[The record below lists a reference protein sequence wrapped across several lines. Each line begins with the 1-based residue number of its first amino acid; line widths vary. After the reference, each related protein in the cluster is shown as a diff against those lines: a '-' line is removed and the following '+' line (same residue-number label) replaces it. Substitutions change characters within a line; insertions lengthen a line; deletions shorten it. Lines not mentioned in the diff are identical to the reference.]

1 MRPFRALAALALIA
15 VLPGCGSL
23 GGPDIPV
30 QVYSPV
36 AKVQPDAAWPV
47 VPWSL
52 TSVAASTVPGARLT
66 ARNSARSSAFSV
78 GSVNWTS

>member
-36 AKVQPDAAWPV
+36 VKVQPDAAWPTKAGASGTCTEPSSAKSWV
-47 VPWSL
+47 K
-52 TSVAASTVPGARLT
+52 ASTSPR
-66 ARNSARSSAFSV
+66 SAWRA
-78 GSVNWTS
+78 